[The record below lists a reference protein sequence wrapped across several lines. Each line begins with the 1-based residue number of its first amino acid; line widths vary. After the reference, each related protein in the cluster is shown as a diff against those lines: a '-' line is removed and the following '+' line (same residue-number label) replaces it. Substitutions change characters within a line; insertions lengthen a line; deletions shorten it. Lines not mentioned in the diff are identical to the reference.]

1 MSADLGSRH
10 RVFVGSYGPRS
21 APTIHICAL
30 DETVGE
36 LHVIGSAT
44 GITNPSFLV
53 VSASGHHLYAVSETG
68 RSGDGSP
75 GAVHAFR
82 IVNSGAAVELVALN
96 HQTSGGDYPCHLAI
110 DASGRWLAVSNYGTG
125 SVAVLP
131 IRHDGGLGEI
141 ASLQRHDGS
150 GPNVRRQDGPH
161 AHSAIFS
168 PDGRFLL
175 AADLGI
181 DRVLVSE
188 FRPDSGSLRRRGEAV
203 TRSGAGP
210 RHMAFHP
217 EGAQLFV
224 VNELDNTVTLYDW
237 DARTGDLRE
246 RCTLST
252 LPPGAPDSIAADIR
266 VSADGRYVYVSNRGH
281 DSVAVFDFDRSR
293 LIRVAVRNGGGSWP
307 RGLGLAPGGHHLLA
321 ANERADAVA
330 VLRLLEGGAD
340 LGAPTSEI
348 GIERPTC
355 VAFGARPP

>member
-1 MSADLGSRH
+1 MSADFGSRH
-10 RVFVGSYGPRS
+10 RVFVGSYGPRD
-21 APTIHICAL
+21 APTIHICVL
-30 DETVGE
+30 DETVGA
-36 LHVIGSAT
+36 LHVTGSAT

-68 RSGDGSP
+68 RSGDGPP

-82 IVNSGAAVELVALN
+82 IVTSGADVELVALN
-96 HQTSGGDYPCHLAI
+96 HQASGGDHPCHLAI

-125 SVAVLP
+125 SVTVLP
-131 IRHDGGLGEI
+131 IRHDGTLGEI

-150 GPNVRRQDGPH
+150 GPNVRQDGPH
-161 AHSAIFS
+161 AHAASFS

-188 FRPDSGSLRRRGEAV
+188 FHPDSGSLRRHGEAV
-203 TRSGAGP
+203 SRAGAGP

-217 EGAQLFV
+217 DGAHLFV

-237 DARTGDLRE
+237 DTRAGVLRE
-246 RCTLST
+246 RCTVST
-252 LPPGAPDSIAADIR
+252 LPPGAPDNIAADVR
-266 VSADGRYVYVSNRGH
+266 VSTDGRYVYVSNRGH

-293 LIRVAVRNGGGSWP
+293 LIRVAVRSCGGSWP
-307 RGLGLAPGGHHLLA
+307 RGLGLGPGGHHLLA

-330 VLRLLEGGAD
+330 VLPLLEGGAD
-340 LGAPTSEI
+340 LGTPTSEI

-355 VAFGARPP
+355 VAFGARPR